1 MQKYLHDFV
10 MGVGFSFLLDPTL
23 NTSPEP
29 HLQKVL
35 PSRHPCLTL
44 DLGLGTLCKPV
55 LSEVLGAQKHNLS
68 ALECNR
74 IHSIVVIDVT
84 YEYSL
89 FSL

>member
-1 MQKYLHDFV
+1 MYDFV
-10 MGVGFSFLLDPTL
+10 LRVGFSFLLEPTL

-35 PSRHPCLTL
+35 PSRHPCHTL
-44 DLGLGTLCKPV
+44 DLGLGTLCEPV
-55 LSEVLGAQKHNLS
+55 LSEDLGAQTHNLS

-74 IHSIVVIDVT
+74 IYSIVIIDVT